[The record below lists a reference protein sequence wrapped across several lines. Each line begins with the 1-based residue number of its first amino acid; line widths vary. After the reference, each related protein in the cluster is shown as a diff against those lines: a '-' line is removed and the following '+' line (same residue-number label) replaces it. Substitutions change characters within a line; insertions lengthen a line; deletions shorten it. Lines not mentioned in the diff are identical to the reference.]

1 MNIYKKLL
9 NVQAELK
16 APKGQRNNFGNY
28 NYRSCEDIVEA
39 VKPLLK
45 REGLILNLSDEMVQ
59 IGDRYYVKA
68 TARVINIEDGEKIE
82 TTALAREDENKKG
95 MDLAQ
100 ITGSVSSYARKYAL
114 NGMFAIDDTK
124 DADATNTH
132 GKEVP
137 SRNQSTETKG
147 EFTTMADLTGKLTTK
162 QINRLMAIG
171 KKANITEAQILTA
184 IKRDYNKTEI
194 SQLSRKE
201 YDDIC
206 TRLEAKASA

>member
-171 KKANITEAQILTA
+171 KKANVTEAQILTA

>member
-1 MNIYKKLL
+1 MDFKKLI
-9 NVQAELK
+9 NIQQKLK

-45 REGLILNLSDEMVQ
+45 REGLILNLSDEVVQ